1 MKPYA
6 RWASLLLAN
15 LCALVFDF
23 LARQKV
29 QGQHLNWYIV
39 EQLPVIT
46 LERFEQTI
54 GGVPIA
60 DFICEQVL
68 ALSYTAHD
76 LAPFARDLGWV
87 DAQGEVKPPFVW
99 HAEDRR
105 QRLAAL
111 DGLFCYLYGL
121 DDADATHVLASFAI
135 VREQDMATFGRFR
148 TQDDVL
154 AQLRAIR
161 SGRLVVGAG

>member
-60 DFICEQVL
+60 NFIREQVL
-68 ALSYTAHD
+68 YLSYTAHD

-87 DAQGEVKPPFVW
+87 DAQSEVKPPFVW

-111 DGLFCYLYGL
+111 DGLFFHL
-121 DDADATHVLASFAI
+121 
-135 VREQDMATFGRFR
+135 
-148 TQDDVL
+148 
-154 AQLRAIR
+154 
-161 SGRLVVGAG
+161 